1 MTDRRQEIE
10 KLGLPIDLTRWICD
24 VAVDDT
30 PAVNSKRQAM
40 FVRDQLAPIVV
51 RPKRHDWQA
60 DPKGTPDR
68 LDNYVHAVS
77 IHWSKSVLLPVYYID
92 ARSSIGCEFWLRHN
106 WYDWKI
112 SVKSERPIPDVFMRL
127 IQRGKTIHDVYF
139 EGFEKDWIFGSYADN
154 PCEFSL
160 ELYAE
165 SELTTF
171 MMLLNQALRQGQGE
185 LKLFCVESAGFHVTA
200 ELQGKVAHTWSKT
213 AADAYVLAL
222 EELDQTPQVITL
234 IEALMPACKDDIWV
248 RESRK
253 ALNDLAPDG
262 ESS

>member
-1 MTDRRQEIE
+1 MSDRQQEIE
-10 KLGLPIDLTRWICD
+10 VLGLPINITRWICN

-30 PAVNSKRQAM
+30 AAARSKHQAM
-40 FVRDQLAPIVV
+40 FVRDQVAPIVV
-51 RPKRHDWQA
+51 RPKQHDWQA

-77 IHWSKSVLLPVYYID
+77 VHWSKSVLLPVYYID
-92 ARSSIGCEFWLRHN
+92 ARSSIGCEFWLRNN
-106 WYDWKI
+106 WYDWKL
-112 SVKSERPIPDVFMRL
+112 SVRSEQPVPDVFMRL

-154 PCEFSL
+154 PCKFSL
-160 ELYAE
+160 ELGGDT
-165 SELTTF
+165 ELTTF

-222 EELDQTPQVITL
+222 EKLDQTPQMKTL
-234 IEALMPACKDDIWV
+234 INSLIPACKNEVWL
-248 RESRK
+248 RERRK
-253 ALNDLAPDG
+253 TLENDP
-262 ESS
+262 S